1 MVHVLAIALV
11 TTIKRS
17 VVEVEQHGN
26 AGRSMFTNVYK
37 QLNNQRSSIKNN
49 FKNYVFTS
57 FVCKYESSSD

>member
-37 QLNNQRSSIKNN
+37 
-49 FKNYVFTS
+49 
-57 FVCKYESSSD
+57 